1 MSVFNARLNVATI
14 STAFMLT
21 VAMVVNAHAESREDL
36 TCGLDVEEQLE
47 PLGVPGLSAVVVKN
61 DEIVCTAV
69 GGMANIEDNR
79 PVEPDTIFVWASVSK
94 TMTAAAVMQL
104 VDNDAIALDD
114 DINDYLPFAVR
125 NPNCPDEP
133 ITLAQLLTHTSSIR
147 EDEDEGVY
155 RDLYVEGDS
164 PIVLGTFVKDY
175 LAPGGAYYN
184 AKSNFTEGCP
194 GETYSYSNVGVGLLG
209 YLVEVVADQPFD
221 HYSREKLFD
230 PLGMTETAWRLSELE
245 LVKVA
250 VPYSGDH
257 TSGFEPEGHFGF
269 PTYPDGLLRTSP
281 TQLARLMIMV
291 MQFGELDGKRIL
303 SREAVA
309 AMRDVPF
316 PDVADGQGLL
326 WYYDNVGSR
335 EGLLGHSGFDPGT
348 SSMMYVVPEDDIG
361 VIMVANGSWDWD
373 HAAGVIEKLFE
384 RAADSAL

>member
-1 MSVFNARLNVATI
+1 MSMFNARFDLATI
-14 STAFMLT
+14 STAFVLT
-21 VAMVVNAHAESREDL
+21 VAMVGYALAESRDDL

-47 PLGVPGLSAVVVKN
+47 NLGVPGLSAVVVKN
-61 DEIVCTAV
+61 GKIVCTAT
-69 GGMANIEDNR
+69 GGMANIEESR

-94 TMTAAAVMQL
+94 TVTAAAVMQL
-104 VDNDAIALDD
+104 ADNGAIALDD
-114 DINDYLPFAVR
+114 DINGYLPFSVR
-125 NPNCPDEP
+125 NPNCPDAP
-133 ITLAQLLTHTSSIR
+133 ITFAQLLTHTSSIR

-164 PIVLGTFVKDY
+164 PIVLGDFVKDY
-175 LAPGGAYYN
+175 LAPGGVYYN
-184 AKSNFTEGCP
+184 AKNNFTEECP
-194 GETYSYSNVGVGLLG
+194 GETYSYSNVGAGLLG

-230 PLGMTETAWRLSELE
+230 PLGMTETDWRLSTLD
-245 LVKVA
+245 LGKVA
-250 VPYSGDH
+250 MPYSGDH
-257 TSGFEPEGHFGF
+257 ASGFEPEGHFGF

-281 TQLARLMIMV
+281 TQLARFMIMV
-291 MQFGELDGKRIL
+291 LQFGELDGKRIL

-348 SSMMYVVPEDDIG
+348 SSIMYVVPEDDVG
-361 VIMVANGSWDWD
+361 VIMVANGSWNWERAED
-373 HAAGVIEKLFE
+373 VIDKLFE
-384 RAADSAL
+384 RAGDSTL